1 MKVSFKLIVVIALIC
16 SKVQKEQILT
26 VCYKNEINS
35 MYRLYYYCSSTIPV
49 IALAVMV
56 LFILSNFS
64 VYSRH
69 FFVSDVYATN
79 IKEAEASSTE
89 PTFNDPNLRAEL
101 VVQGLSYPTSM
112 AFINDNNNNKDIL
125 ILQKNNGEV
134 RLVSNGVLKDQPVL
148 KVDIDNSTRIC
159 CRGLLGIAT
168 KASNRRRQL

>member
-1 MKVSFKLIVVIALIC
+1 MLIVVIALIC

-26 VCYKNEINS
+26 MCYKNEINS

-112 AFINDNNNNKDIL
+112 AFINNNNKDIL
-125 ILQKNNGEV
+125 VLQKNN
-134 RLVSNGVLKDQPVL
+134 
-148 KVDIDNSTRIC
+148 
-159 CRGLLGIAT
+159 
-168 KASNRRRQL
+168 

>member
-1 MKVSFKLIVVIALIC
+1 MYKL
-16 SKVQKEQILT
+16 
-26 VCYKNEINS
+26 
-35 MYRLYYYCSSTIPV
+35 YYCSSTIPV
-49 IALAVMV
+49 IALIALAVLV

-79 IKEAEASSTE
+79 VKAEASSTE

-112 AFINDNNNNKDIL
+112 AFINNNNKDIL
-125 ILQKNNGEV
+125 VLQKNNGEV

-148 KVDIDNSTRIC
+148 KLIR
-159 CRGLLGIAT
+159 
-168 KASNRRRQL
+168 

>member
-1 MKVSFKLIVVIALIC
+1 M
-16 SKVQKEQILT
+16 
-26 VCYKNEINS
+26 CYKNEINS
-35 MYRLYYYCSSTIPV
+35 MYKLYYCSSTIPI
-49 IALAVMV
+49 IALAVLV

-112 AFINDNNNNKDIL
+112 AFINNNTDIL
-125 ILQKNNGEV
+125 LLQKNNGEV

-168 KASNRRRQL
+168 KASNNSSSNNSREVFLYLSEAAK